1 MQALNI
7 INAIAKLMDVKSLV
21 TIALTIGF
29 IVMATRGDLTSE
41 YQSVYL
47 VVISFYF
54 GTQYQKRVNEE
65 GSEDIEP
72 YRNPAVASET
82 GELQRDEKIP

>member
-1 MQALNI
+1 MKEKTVSV
-7 INAIAKLMDVKSLV
+7 INSIAKLMDVKSLV

-29 IVMATRGDLTSE
+29 IVMAIQNRLTSE

-54 GTQYQKRVNEE
+54 GTQYEKKKQEEISNE
-65 GSEDIEP
+65 
-72 YRNPAVASET
+72 
-82 GELQRDEKIP
+82 

>member
-1 MQALNI
+1 MKEKTISVIEAL
-7 INAIAKLMDVKSLV
+7 AKLMDVKSLV

-29 IVMATRGDLTSE
+29 IVMAVSNCLTSE

-54 GTQYQKRVNEE
+54 GTQYEKKKNETT
-65 GSEDIEP
+65 D
-72 YRNPAVASET
+72 
-82 GELQRDEKIP
+82 

>member
-1 MQALNI
+1 MESKNSIIEALASLLN
-7 INAIAKLMDVKSLV
+7 VKSLV

-29 IVMATRGDLTSE
+29 IVQACRGKLTSE

-54 GTQYQKRVNEE
+54 GTQYQKAQEE
-65 GSEDIEP
+65 ANARS
-72 YRNPAVASET
+72 R
-82 GELQRDEKIP
+82 

>member
-1 MQALNI
+1 MKAKTISVIEAL
-7 INAIAKLMDVKSLV
+7 AKLMDVKSLV

-29 IVMATRGDLTSE
+29 IVMAVSNSLTSE

-54 GTQYQKRVNEE
+54 GTQYEKKKNETT
-65 GSEDIEP
+65 D
-72 YRNPAVASET
+72 
-82 GELQRDEKIP
+82 

>member
-1 MQALNI
+1 MNIQNLIDAAAALLN
-7 INAIAKLMDVKSLV
+7 VKSLV

-29 IVMATRGDLTSE
+29 IVMATRGSLTSE

-54 GTQYQKRVNEE
+54 GTQYQKMTEMQ
-65 GSEDIEP
+65 
-72 YRNPAVASET
+72 ET
-82 GELQRDEKIP
+82 RLRALEMK

>member
-1 MQALNI
+1 MKAKAISVIEAL
-7 INAIAKLMDVKSLV
+7 AKLMDVKSLV

-29 IVMATRGDLTSE
+29 IIMAVTNSLSSE

-54 GTQYQKRVNEE
+54 GTQYEKKKNET
-65 GSEDIEP
+65 I
-72 YRNPAVASET
+72 V
-82 GELQRDEKIP
+82 

>member
-1 MQALNI
+1 MKEKTISVIEAL
-7 INAIAKLMDVKSLV
+7 AKLMNVKSLV

-29 IVMATRGDLTSE
+29 IVMAVSNSLTSE

-54 GTQYQKRVNEE
+54 GTQYEKKKNETT
-65 GSEDIEP
+65 D
-72 YRNPAVASET
+72 
-82 GELQRDEKIP
+82 

>member
-1 MQALNI
+1 MKAINI

-65 GSEDIEP
+65 EDENFEFST
-72 YRNPAVASET
+72 YSNAESKTR
-82 GELQRDEKIP
+82 EL